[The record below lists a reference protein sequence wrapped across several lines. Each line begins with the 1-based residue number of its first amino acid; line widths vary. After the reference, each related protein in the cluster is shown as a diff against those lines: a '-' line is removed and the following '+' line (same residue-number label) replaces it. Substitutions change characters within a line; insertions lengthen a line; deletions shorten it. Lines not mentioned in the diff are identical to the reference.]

1 MTKENNVKLKEKNM
15 TIMECIDKLDK
26 KELEKLYKHSQV
38 GHSKRKLSIEEKK
51 KSIYTEVLAK
61 FMLLS
66 MILSDEE
73 IKQLDDL
80 INGKEINHISEN
92 LQNYNFIFKIDNEF
106 IIPKEIKEAYSIF
119 QKEETQNSRK
129 NIAISTYLKMN
140 GVLEIDK
147 LVELLN
153 ISGINIA
160 KKDITKIAK
169 ENDFIIKKNKI
180 YFDEIAVTLDKHID
194 LITFKN
200 DKVYKEVSLLEMLQ
214 MSIKDEAHNYLE
226 KLSNIL
232 SKVIKKKDKL
242 SFCTGK
248 IYLMIC
254 LGGNYEENIDNL
266 IQNNNIKLTKK
277 VEKDLY
283 DLIEKIYINTPS
295 WELNGY
301 YPYELYDEYEPDESY
316 SEKDIANVL
325 GFTEDDLDFEDFL
338 EDNYMDDEFDVLS
351 EEEQKMLAIHT
362 YLTIN
367 GVMRVEK
374 LLDIIKNHHN
384 LNITKKEIKNLANS
398 GDDLKLTKD
407 IIYIDGFEEEIPE
420 ILKIKDQINDYKII
434 ENIDE
439 FWDEYDYQIE
449 KIEEICSHYNIYE
462 EDAETIKSAIMVGFF
477 NEEMLS
483 TILEELDIKLPLKKQ
498 NQLSKEL
505 KPIIKNTRTWMLNGY
520 TPLELS
526 KPNKKEKIGRNE
538 KCPCGSGRKYK
549 QCCGK

>member
-15 TIMECIDKLDK
+15 TIMECLDKLDK

-538 KCPCGSGRKYK
+538 KCPCGSGKKYK